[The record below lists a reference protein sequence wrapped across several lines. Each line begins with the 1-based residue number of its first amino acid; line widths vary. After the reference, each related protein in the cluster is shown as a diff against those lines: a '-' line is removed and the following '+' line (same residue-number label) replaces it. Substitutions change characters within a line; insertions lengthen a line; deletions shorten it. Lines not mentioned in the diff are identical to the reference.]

1 MKLWLRSRDPGLLAL
16 CGIIVAFTVYY
27 GSLTLDIHHGLGTAA
42 YDSGLYDQGVW
53 LLSRFRSPFVTT
65 MGRNLLG
72 DHTSFILL
80 LLVPFY
86 WFAPGA
92 WILFWSQA
100 AVIGLG
106 AVPVYLYARETL
118 RSSRIALFFGVAY
131 LVHPA
136 VLGALLEN
144 YHPDSFL
151 GLFIPIAL
159 WAALSRRW
167 GWYACAVA
175 GALLVKEDVA
185 LVIVP
190 LGLWVAARR
199 DRRIGFVT
207 AGAAVLTTVIA
218 MFVVMRS
225 LIGVPTRNAWR
236 IPFGGPSGFLSAV
249 FTRPRDV
256 VSYFTSEG
264 RPWYLV
270 QMMFPMAF
278 QFLRRPG
285 VAVVSALVL
294 FTNVLSTYWYQFHI
308 EYHYSIVA
316 VPALVFG
323 TIWAISHLPS
333 TGWRG
338 RRVAL
343 IGVMA
348 ATGVS
353 ALLWSPIP
361 FGRSFPS
368 YWASD
373 HPVAVAAR
381 EAVAEI
387 PDSAVVAA
395 HFRLAPHLAYRDE
408 IYQFPT
414 PFRAVLYGVGLEL
427 EGTRLTER
435 AERVEFLVLQ
445 RELSQEASDDFAVIE
460 DAFDEYFSN
469 DFWIVWQRDRLT
481 PLPPLP

>member
-1 MKLWLRSRDPGLLAL
+1 MKSWLRSRDPGLLAL
-16 CGIIVAFTVYY
+16 SGVIVLFTAYY
-27 GSLTLDIHHGLGTAA
+27 GSVTLNIHHGLGTAA

-53 LLSRFRSPFVTT
+53 LMSRFRAPFVTT

-72 DHTSFILL
+72 DHTSFILFA
-80 LLVPFY
+80 LVPFY
-86 WFAPGA
+86 WVAPGA

-100 AVIGLG
+100 SVIGLG
-106 AVPVYLYARETL
+106 AVPVYLYARDSL
-118 RSSRIALFFGVAY
+118 RSVKIGLFFAVAY

-136 VLGALLEN
+136 VLGAVFEN

-151 GLFIPIAL
+151 GLFVPLAL
-159 WAALSRRW
+159 WAALSHRW
-167 GWYACAVA
+167 GWYVVAVV

-190 LGLWVAARR
+190 LGVWVAFNRR
-199 DRRIGFVT
+199 RRIGLVT
-207 AGAAVLTTVIA
+207 IGAAVATTLIA

-236 IPFGGPSGFLSAV
+236 IPFGGPTGLLSAV

-256 VSYFTSEG
+256 VTYFTSED
-264 RPWYLV
+264 RPWYLW
-270 QMMFPMAF
+270 QMMLPMGF
-278 QFLRRPG
+278 QFIRRPG
-285 VAVVSALVL
+285 VAAMSALVL
-294 FTNVLSTYWYQFHI
+294 FTNVLSTYWYQFHVQ
-308 EYHYSIVA
+308 YHYSIVA

-323 TIWAISHLPS
+323 TVWAVQQLPAS
-333 TGWRG
+333 GLGG

-343 IGVMA
+343 ACVVVCTA
-348 ATGVS
+348 VS

-361 FGRSFPS
+361 KGHAMPS
-368 YWASD
+368 YWPPS

-381 EAVAEI
+381 EVVEVV
-387 PDSAVVAA
+387 PDDAVVAA
-395 HFRLAPHLAYRDE
+395 HYRIAPHLAYRDE

-427 EGTRLTER
+427 EGTRLDER

-445 RELSQEASDDFAVIE
+445 RTLSDEASADFAVIDE
-460 DAFDEYFSN
+460 AFGEFFSN
-469 DFWIVWQRDRLT
+469 EHWVVWKRDASVA
-481 PLPPLP
+481 LPSLG

>member
-1 MKLWLRSRDPGLLAL
+1 MKSRLRSCDPGLLAL
-16 CGIIVAFTVYY
+16 GGIIVLFTVYY
-27 GSLTLDIHHGLGTAA
+27 GSVTLNIHHGLGTAA

-53 LLSRFRSPFVTT
+53 LMSRFRAPFVTT

-72 DHTSFILL
+72 DHTSFILFV
-80 LLVPFY
+80 LVPFY
-86 WFAPGA
+86 WIAPGA

-106 AVPVYLYARETL
+106 AGPVYLYARDSL
-118 RSSRIALFFGVAY
+118 DSVKLGLFFAVAY

-136 VLGALLEN
+136 VLGAVFEN

-151 GLFIPIAL
+151 GLFVSLAL

-167 GWYACAVA
+167 GWYVVAVV

-185 LVIVP
+185 LIIVP
-190 LGLWVAARR
+190 LGVWVAVNRQK
-199 DRRIGFVT
+199 RIGLIT
-207 AGAAVLTTVIA
+207 IGAAVVTTLIA

-236 IPFGGPSGFLSAV
+236 IPFGGPTGFLSAA

-256 VSYFTSEG
+256 FSYFTSEG
-264 RPWYLV
+264 RPWYLW
-270 QMMFPMAF
+270 QMMLPMGF
-278 QFLRRPG
+278 QFIRRPG
-285 VAVVSALVL
+285 VAAMSALVM
-294 FTNVLSTYWYQFHI
+294 FTNVLSTYWYQFQV

-353 ALLWSPIP
+353 AFLWSPIP

-368 YWASD
+368 YWAPD
-373 HPVAVAAR
+373 HPVAEAAR

-445 RELSQEASDDFAVIE
+445 RELSQEASDDFALIE

-469 DFWIVWQRDRLT
+469 QFWIVWQRDWLT
-481 PLPPLP
+481 PLPP